1 MGPALRRKSWRGS
14 RLGATSQESVVFCLS
29 PTSTMARVEQFAV
42 GEWGGD
48 RGGGRTF
55 PSLESL
61 LVFGGMCL
69 TFFECP

>member
-1 MGPALRRKSWRGS
+1 M
-14 RLGATSQESVVFCLS
+14 VFCLS
-29 PTSTMARVEQFAV
+29 PTSKMARVEQFAV

-69 TFFECP
+69 TFFEYP